1 MDCLINIFERLEL
14 QELIL
19 GVAFVCKSWHRASV
33 SPQCWKTLNMDK
45 LNFAPSSS
53 PFVTTFCHQ
62 YAIHNFSVSGFLT
75 LALSRGGPAVVE
87 LILPAICTLEKL
99 IYASNMCPC
108 LRVLGLPMHI
118 VKHNNSIDLFS
129 DEEMTQ
135 FLGLFNKWK
144 DLEYLHLREYQSY
157 TREVLLAIKLHCKN
171 FVGIKKIGLMGDDE
185 ASAIAAVLPG
195 LKQLTVT
202 SSATPA
208 LMIRESLKEILEG
221 CRELEVLVIN
231 DCCGFE
237 VDEEILKMTSHIRSF
252 LYKDVR
258 PNVDEDYYP
267 LAIIFN
273 PDTWKH
279 SGIDLG
285 LGIDHLGLN

>member
-1 MDCLINIFERLEL
+1 
-14 QELIL
+14 
-19 GVAFVCKSWHRASV
+19 
-33 SPQCWKTLNMDK
+33 
-45 LNFAPSSS
+45 
-53 PFVTTFCHQ
+53 
-62 YAIHNFSVSGFLT
+62 
-75 LALSRGGPAVVE
+75 
-87 LILPAICTLEKL
+87 
-99 IYASNMCPC
+99 
-108 LRVLGLPMHI
+108 
-118 VKHNNSIDLFS
+118 
-129 DEEMTQ
+129 
-135 FLGLFNKWK
+135 
-144 DLEYLHLREYQSY
+144 
-157 TREVLLAIKLHCKN
+157 
-171 FVGIKKIGLMGDDE
+171 MGDDE

-285 LGIDHLGLN
+285 LGIDHLGLNWVLDD